1 MVIFFMTVFLKKKTK
16 KITPSC
22 VVLLRNGVKFEK
34 NTYFSWIFNTK
45 KKSVSPYF
53 EAISSI

>member
-1 MVIFFMTVFLKKKTK
+1 MTVFLKKKTK